1 MKQGLPSAVQWD
13 LPTVNDD
20 DDNIKGPRR
29 LVGSPHVEAGSP
41 QWVLPTSN
49 DGVYSQDLPT
59 SNGGD
64 EARRD

>member
-1 MKQGLPSAVQWD
+1 MSHGNDAD
-13 LPTVNDD
+13 NDD
-20 DDNIKGPRR
+20 DADNIKGSRR
-29 LVGSPHVEAGSP
+29 LAVGSPHVEAGSP
-41 QWVLPTSN
+41 QWNLPTSN